1 MFLLFIPDL
10 ALSSPKYWNGI
21 HAPEHK
27 MVVHFWRPVI
37 YSNIG
42 LYKPAS
48 AWMSL
53 IVPSTEC
60 QLRWLNG
67 HALRGPLR
75 PCKACEGLR
84 ALQPQ
89 GF

>member
-1 MFLLFIPDL
+1 MRLKTRWSAIFGAELYTATLAFINQL
-10 ALSSPKYWNGI
+10 
-21 HAPEHK
+21 H
-27 MVVHFWRPVI
+27 
-37 YSNIG
+37 
-42 LYKPAS
+42 
-48 AWMSL
+48 WMSL
-53 IVPSTEC
+53 IVQSTEC

-67 HALRGPLR
+67 HAPRGPLR